1 MELRKSKKSTGLGDS
16 MELILSEEETEIVQ
30 IALIMRKNY
39 IMTGDVCLSALDA
52 LNCGKKDKVKALTDS
67 QVELLQTINKLLKC
81 LTKEK

>member
-1 MELRKSKKSTGLGDS
+1 